1 MLEKCFH
8 FGILQIFIPRVYFLK
23 YWDAEKPVSVS
34 EWIQYL
40 VETEL
45 EFSISLKHWQVAQ
58 TDPDL

>member
-1 MLEKCFH
+1 M
-8 FGILQIFIPRVYFLK
+8 
-23 YWDAEKPVSVS
+23 S